1 MEQAGVPI
9 VPVVSVIVA
18 ADIMVAVESILLQ
31 FIFGATQ
38 TVSVLLFLSLQLRP
52 NAACII

>member
-38 TVSVLLFLSLQLRP
+38 TLCQFYYFFLSS
-52 NAACII
+52 